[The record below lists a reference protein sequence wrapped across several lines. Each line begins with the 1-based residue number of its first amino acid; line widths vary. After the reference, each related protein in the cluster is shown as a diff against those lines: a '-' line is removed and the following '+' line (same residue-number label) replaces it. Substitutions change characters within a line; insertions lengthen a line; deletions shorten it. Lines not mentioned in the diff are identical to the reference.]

1 MQSAHRDQ
9 RGVALVEFA
18 LAAPIFFFLLMV
30 SFQVALTAMQSYSV
44 RHVTRESARWL
55 AINPDTTDSALLAH
69 VQATA
74 MPRMDTSGFVRV
86 TPTPGCPSLSA
97 GRCTARAPG
106 EVVTVEVVYDLSR
119 SLFLPTTFGIGSM
132 RVTFPTQLA
141 PYSVSVLVE

>member
-1 MQSAHRDQ
+1 MYPPRHTPPFPLSHPSLAPSLTTMQSAHRDQ

-86 TPTPGCPSLSA
+86 
-97 GRCTARAPG
+97 
-106 EVVTVEVVYDLSR
+106 EVVRDRAGIERVLAVRWGGGRWTR
-119 SLFLPTTFGIGSM
+119 S
-132 RVTFPTQLA
+132 
-141 PYSVSVLVE
+141 